1 MPEISIE
8 FFEYQL
14 EVKGPIIE
22 VRLNKLENEDESQ
35 QSDLKNPNQ
44 EMKMSKITV
53 SLIKADVGGYPGHS
67 SVHPVLASLI
77 LYFSICAMFLNLY
90 YISQFVL

>member
-8 FFEYQL
+8 FFECRL

-44 EMKMSKITV
+44 EEE
-53 SLIKADVGGYPGHS
+53 DVENNS
-67 SVHPVLASLI
+67 
-77 LYFSICAMFLNLY
+77 
-90 YISQFVL
+90 